1 MSNQGVQAQGA
12 TPAHVRAMLW
22 NSTVAFVVA
31 QMVVIVL
38 HESAHAVTG
47 LLQGYGAIQFP
58 EEVRFT
64 PEQATGALVVTALAG
79 PVFSLVSGLVAMM
92 FRPFRGLG
100 FAELL
105 WAWFAF
111 LSAQEGFG
119 YLTIAPL
126 IADGDTGAALSALH
140 APGWVGWLCT
150 AIGLA
155 GTVFL
160 ARRFAVV
167 EVRFTRDLHEIRA
180 FCFYPWLIATAI
192 LVVLSAVQLAITP
205 GTSIGAIVAIMAGS
219 ASLGVFAPMA
229 MSFWQRVS
237 VRKELLDLDP
247 VPGPGIAAAVAL
259 ALFNILVLSRGVH
272 LA

>member
-1 MSNQGVQAQGA
+1 
-12 TPAHVRAMLW
+12 MLW
-22 NSTVAFVVA
+22 NSTVAFVVG
-31 QMVVIVL
+31 QMVVVVL

-47 LLQGYGAIQFP
+47 LLQGYRATEFAG
-58 EEVRFT
+58 EVRFS
-64 PEQATGALVVTALAG
+64 PEQTTRALVVTALAG

-92 FRPFRGLG
+92 FRPFRGRG

-119 YLTIAPL
+119 YLTIAP
-126 IADGDTGAALSALH
+126 IITNGDTGAALSALH

-167 EVRFTRDLHEIRA
+167 GVRFTRDLYEIRA
-180 FCFYPWLIATAI
+180 FCFYPWLLATGI
-192 LVVLSAVQLAITP
+192 LVALSAVQLGITP
-205 GTSIGAIVAIMAGS
+205 GTPIGAIVAILAGS
-219 ASLGVFAPMA
+219 ASLGIFAPIA
-229 MSFWQRVS
+229 MSFWQRVRV
-237 VRKELLDLDP
+237 VRSSSTWP
-247 VPGPGIAAAVAL
+247 QCPGPVSPPPPPSH
-259 ALFNILVLSRGVH
+259 F
-272 LA
+272 